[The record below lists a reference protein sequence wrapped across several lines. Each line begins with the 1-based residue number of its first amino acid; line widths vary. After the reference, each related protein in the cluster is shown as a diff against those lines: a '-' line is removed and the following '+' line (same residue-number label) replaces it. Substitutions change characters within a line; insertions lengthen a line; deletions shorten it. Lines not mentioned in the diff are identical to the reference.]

1 MVRILNLLLLWMKES
16 EFILVYVYLNS
27 NTFSLFLKLLLPI
40 TTQKIYALMN
50 AANPVQHKKTCHRIH
65 DQSHE
70 NAVARL
76 QKFSRGPFAPK

>member
-1 MVRILNLLLLWMKES
+1 MVRILNLLLQRLQKRD
-16 EFILVYVYLNS
+16 FILVYVYLNS

-70 NAVARL
+70 NAVAR
-76 QKFSRGPFAPK
+76 PPKI